1 MQFRKMWMKAAALA
15 VACMTAFGAA
25 GIPAQ
30 ARVYM
35 MSDGGVFDGAYYA
48 RNNPDVVHAIGANIE
63 VLYQHYLKYGK
74 AEGRLPYD
82 GTLSPWATIAVLPD
96 GTKFDPVYYA
106 AHNPDVAQ
114 ALGKNPTV
122 LYQHYVSTGKAE
134 GRAAYDP
141 SAASRVAHT
150 QNEYTAQIVKLV
162 NQARAE
168 AGVPALSESAALDKD
183 AAQRALEVNTTHAHT
198 RPDGSAWYTLDPA
211 NMYGENI
218 AFEFELSDSPED
230 VFTAWMNSEGHR
242 ANILDP
248 SFSAIGV
255 GYYINDNNSV
265 SIVQNFS

>member
-1 MQFRKMWMKAAALA
+1 MQLRRFWMKVAALA
-15 VACMTAFGAA
+15 VTCMTAFSTA

-30 ARVYM
+30 AQVHTM
-35 MSDGGVFDGAYYA
+35 PDGGVFDDAYYA
-48 RNNPDVVHAIGANIE
+48 QNNPDVVQALGKNPM

-74 AEGRLPYD
+74 AEGRM
-82 GTLSPWATIAVLPD
+82 
-96 GTKFDPVYYA
+96 
-106 AHNPDVAQ
+106 
-114 ALGKNPTV
+114 
-122 LYQHYVSTGKAE
+122 
-134 GRAAYDP
+134 AYDP
-141 SAASRVAHT
+141 SAASGAAYAQNDTVYDPSATTGVAHT
-150 QNEYTAQIVKLV
+150 QNEYTAQIIKLV
-162 NQARAE
+162 NQARAQ
-168 AGVPALSESAALDKD
+168 AGVPALSESAVLDKD
-183 AAQRALEVNTTHAHT
+183 AAQRAVEVNTRQAHI

-265 SIVQNFS
+265 SIVQNFG